1 VADSGNGKGKKRKIA
16 YKDDNA
22 SNKKKRSLKHCNL
35 CEKHGGAKNTHNT
48 VNCKR
53 YKKDGV
59 LKKTFKSKK
68 GNSTVKKFDHKS
80 FKTMEQ
86 TLKKAMKTEF
96 KKMKK
101 GAHKLKKRKRNDL
114 SESDSS

>member
-1 VADSGNGKGKKRKIA
+1 MEESGNGKSKRKVT
-16 YKDDNA
+16 YNNDNN
-22 SNKKKRSLKHCNL
+22 SNKKKRSSKHCDL

-48 VNCKR
+48 VDCKR
-53 YKKDGV
+53 YEKDGV
-59 LKKTFKSKK
+59 PKKTFKSKK
-68 GNSTVKKFDHKS
+68 GNSTVKKLDHKS
-80 FKTMEQ
+80 FKTMEE

-101 GAHKLKKRKRNDL
+101 GAHKSKKHKRNNL